1 MIPAFQSALSGLSA
15 YSAKI
20 NSNANNIA
28 NVNTDGFIPQNTV
41 IKEAGKDSTQ
51 AVTSQADDNKSE
63 KSQTNLT
70 KEITDQISIEK
81 VTEANVSAIR
91 TQNEMLGSLL
101 DIKA

>member
-1 MIPAFQSALSGLSA
+1 MISSNVSSIMSNQT
-15 YSAKI
+15 YM
-20 NSNANNIA
+20 NNNANNIA

-41 IKEAGKDSTQ
+41 IKESGKDSTQ

>member
-1 MIPAFQSALSGLSA
+1 MISSNVSSIVSNQT
-15 YSAKI
+15 YMN
-20 NSNANNIA
+20 NSANNVA
-28 NVNTDGFIPQNTV
+28 NLNTDRFVPQNTV
-41 IKEAGKDSTQ
+41 IKEADKDSTQ
-51 AVTSQADDNKSE
+51 AVTSRANDNKSE

-81 VTEANVSAIR
+81 VTEANVNTIR